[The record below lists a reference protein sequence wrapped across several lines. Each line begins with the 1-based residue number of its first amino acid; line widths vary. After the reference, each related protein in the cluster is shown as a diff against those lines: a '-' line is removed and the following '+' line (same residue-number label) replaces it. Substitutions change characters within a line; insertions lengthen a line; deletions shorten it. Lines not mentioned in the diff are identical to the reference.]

1 MKKIH
6 LHRLF
11 YSPFKVSEE
20 NLLTLVTTFFFFF
33 CIVLATISSSKTSL
47 SAVIVID
54 ALRNMVVFLVVI
66 FGLLNVFLIVRRNKI
81 KIITIGVL
89 IFATIYFFYG
99 LILSVPNGGFLY
111 FSSNP
116 KLFLY
121 VLLSL
126 LFCFAIGSI
135 TNNNILDGLL
145 RKSIILY
152 AMFIFALNLYCGG
165 LIIDVPPYFI
175 YQYGDKPTYY
185 SQGLTMLFMIAA
197 ISSMTTIIQRN
208 SDYIKKVISLFLT
221 IFFILLSFLNAS
233 RGELIIGITLILIIL
248 LFRKPKY
255 LIIMT
260 SIIFIIFMITNI
272 IIPNINDKL
281 LLVRRMDILFS
292 GDFSM
297 RDVLASQA
305 LTLIY
310 ENPLRFL
317 FGGGFNYFQTYYSY
331 EYGLYP
337 HNLLLELI
345 ITFGLPVGI
354 VTMLLLVIGIIRV
367 YKKQGLNLFM
377 IIGIYILIWSLK
389 SGSIIDFLAVGY
401 LAYFVTIGMLSLL
414 RPIKDMH
421 ILRNNRR
428 ILTS

>member
-20 NLLTLVTTFFFFF
+20 NLLTLVTTLFFFF
-33 CIVLATISSSKTSL
+33 CIVLTTISSSKTSL
-47 SAVIVID
+47 SAITIID
-54 ALRNMVVFLVVI
+54 ALRSMIVFLVVI

-81 KIITIGVL
+81 KKITIGVL
-89 IFATIYFFYG
+89 IFATIYYFYG
-99 LILSVPNGGFLY
+99 MLLSVLNGGFLY

-116 KLFLY
+116 KLFLH
-121 VLLSL
+121 VLISF

-135 TNNNILDGLL
+135 TNNNILDGFL

-152 AMFIFALNLYCGG
+152 TMFIFALNLYCGG

-197 ISSMTTIIQRN
+197 ISSMTIIIQSN
-208 SDYIKKVISLFLT
+208 SDYIKRVIGLFLT
-221 IFFILLSFLNAS
+221 IFFIFLSFLNAS

-255 LIIMT
+255 LIIIT
-260 SIIFIIFMITNI
+260 SIILGIFIFVNI
-272 IIPNINDKL
+272 NIPNINEKFL
-281 LLVRRMDILFS
+281 LLRRINVLFS

-297 RDVLASQA
+297 RDILASQA

-310 ENPLRFL
+310 ENPLRLL
-317 FGGGFNYFQTYYSY
+317 FGGGFNYFQKYYGY

-354 VTMLLLVIGIIRV
+354 VTILLLVLGIIRV
-367 YKKQGLNLFM
+367 YKKQGLNIFM
-377 IIGIYILIWSLK
+377 IIGLYMLIWSLK
-389 SGSIIDFLAVGY
+389 SGSIIDFIAVGY

-414 RPIKDMH
+414 RPIRDIY